1 MRRWVQAAFLGLF
14 GLLFALNPLAEKLLL
29 PPDLFLKAD
38 PLLGLSAFL
47 ASRRFHESLL
57 WGLPVLLTALVA
69 GRFFCGWLCPLGTLF
84 DLAAGKSSEKKKLS
98 LPQVKLY
105 LLVALAAA
113 ALLGLNLSGLIDPI
127 AFLTRACTFILYPL
141 VMLLTATGIETL
153 RPVADYLHL
162 VTLSH
167 AQIAQPVFFIILLT
181 VILCAALFAAN
192 YKFPRFWCRSFCPLG
207 ALLGLISRIGFFRRQ
222 VNNDCTSCMKC
233 VHACPTGSIL
243 DEPRQYLPGECIY
256 CTTCTTICPVHAIS
270 FGLAFDPAPGPNI
283 QRRGLLVS
291 AAAGSLAA
299 FAIRNDVMAK
309 VNTNRLIRPPGAIPE
324 PEFQAACIRCS
335 QCMKICPTNTLQP
348 CLIESGFGGIW
359 SPRLDTRLAA
369 CDQTCALCGTVC
381 PTGAIRKLPLEE
393 KKHAKLGTA
402 AIDTGRCLVWAQ
414 DRLCLICDEQC
425 PYNAIVFKWK
435 DSSRKPFVVDTKCNG
450 CGFCE
455 KACPVQGRSA
465 IEVSQHGEIRL
476 LKGSYIEKAKEL
488 KLELK
493 ENAGDDAFIMQGG
506 PPEKLPDGVIS
517 K

>member
-1 MRRWVQAAFLGLF
+1 MRRWVQGAGLGLF
-14 GLLFALNPLAEKLLL
+14 ALLFALNPLAEKLLL

-38 PLLGLSAFL
+38 PLLTLSAFF

-57 WGLPVLLTALVA
+57 YGLPVLLAALVA

-84 DLAAGKSSEKKKLS
+84 DLCAGKSSQKKKLPW
-98 LPQVKLY
+98 PQLKLY
-105 LLVALAAA
+105 LLLVLAVA

-127 AFLTRACTFILYPL
+127 AFLTRVFAFILYPL
-141 VMLLTATGIETL
+141 FILITATGIDLL

-167 AQIAQPVFFIILLT
+167 AQVSQPVFSLILLT

-192 YKFPRFWCRSFCPLG
+192 YRFPRFWCRSFCPLG
-207 ALLGLISRIGFFRRQ
+207 AMLGIISKIGFFRRR
-222 VNNDCTSCMKC
+222 VKSNCNSCMRC
-233 VHACPTGSIL
+233 VQTCPTGAIL
-243 DEPRQYLPGECIY
+243 DEPWQYRPEECMY
-256 CTTCTTICPVHAIS
+256 CTACATVCPVHAVS
-270 FGLAFDPAPGPNI
+270 FSLVRDPAPSPDL
-283 QRRGLLVS
+283 QRRGLLMS

-299 FAIRNDVMAK
+299 FAIRNDVITK

-324 PEFQAACIRCS
+324 PEFQAACIRCG

-348 CLIESGFGGIW
+348 CLIESGIGGIW
-359 SPRLDTRLAA
+359 SPRLDTRLAS

-381 PTGAIRKLPLEE
+381 PTGAIRELPLEE

-425 PYNAIVFKWK
+425 PYNAIVFRWK
-435 DSSRKPFVVDTKCNG
+435 DGLRRPFVIDTKCNG

-455 KACPVQGRSA
+455 KACPVQGHSA

-476 LKGSYIEKAKEL
+476 EKGSYIEKAKEL

-506 PPEKLPDGVIS
+506 PSEKLPDGVMP

>member
-1 MRRWVQAAFLGLF
+1 MRRWVQLAGLCLF
-14 GLLFALNPLAEKLLL
+14 GLLFTLSPLAEKLLL

-38 PLLGLSAFL
+38 PLLSLSAFL

-57 WGLPVLLTALVA
+57 YGLPILLTALVA

-84 DLAAGKSSEKKKLS
+84 ELAAGKSSKKKKPPF
-98 LPQVKLY
+98 PQWNLY
-105 LLVALAAA
+105 LLVLLAAA
-113 ALLGLNLSGLIDPI
+113 ALLGLNLSGLVDPI

-141 VMLLTATGIETL
+141 AMLLTATGIEIV

-167 AQIAQPVFFIILLT
+167 AQVFQPVFSLILLT
-181 VILCAALFAAN
+181 VIVSVALFVLN
-192 YKFPRFWCRSFCPLG
+192 YRRPRFWCRSFCPLG
-207 ALLGLISRIGFFRRQ
+207 ALLGLISRIGFFRRR
-222 VNNDCTSCMKC
+222 VKSHCHSCMKC
-233 VHACPTGSIL
+233 VHSCPTRAIL
-243 DEPRQYLPGECIY
+243 DEPWQYRPGECIY
-256 CTTCTTICPVHAIS
+256 CTACATDCPVHAVS
-270 FGLAFDPAPGPNI
+270 FSLARDPAARPDLK
-283 QRRGLLVS
+283 RRRLMLS
-291 AAAGSLAA
+291 AAAGTLAA
-299 FAIRNDVMAK
+299 FAIRKDGIAK
-309 VNTNRLIRPPGAIPE
+309 VNPNRLIRPPGAIPE
-324 PEFQAACIRCS
+324 TEFQASCVRCG
-335 QCMKICPTNTLQP
+335 QCMKLCPTNTLQP
-348 CLIESGFGGIW
+348 CLLESGIGGIW
-359 SPRLDTRLAA
+359 SPRLDTRLAG

-381 PTGAIRKLPLEE
+381 PTGAIRTLPLEE

-425 PYNAIVFKWK
+425 PYNAIVFRWK
-435 DSSRKPFVVDTKCNG
+435 DGSRKPFILDTKCNG

-455 KACPVQGRSA
+455 QVCPVQGRSA

-476 LKGSYIEKAKEL
+476 LEGSYIEKAKEL

-506 PPEKLPDGVIS
+506 PSEKLPEGVIS